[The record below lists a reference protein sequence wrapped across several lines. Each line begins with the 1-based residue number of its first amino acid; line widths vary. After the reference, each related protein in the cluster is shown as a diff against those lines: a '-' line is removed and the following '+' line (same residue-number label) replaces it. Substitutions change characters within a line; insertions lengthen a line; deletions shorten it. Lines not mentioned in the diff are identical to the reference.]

1 MNMHDYVKMEDNTL
15 VLAEHHENWGS
26 YVGVIKDVVKNKY
39 IYKANVYILDVF
51 DYPEQRSILQKGVTY
66 ERKPFAY
73 GSTHEFL
80 LENICEH
87 VLGVETCHYTEKNYI
102 ESCKFLIKKELQ
114 KYGCVDAYEK
124 EILLKHLDELY
135 PCCSLNLG

>member
-1 MNMHDYVKMEDNTL
+1 MNMHDYVKMEDTKMI
-15 VLAEHHENWGS
+15 LAEHHDNWGS
-26 YVGVIKDVVKNKY
+26 YVGIIMNVVKTKY
-39 IYKANVYILDVF
+39 VYKANVYILDVF
-51 DYPEQRSILQKGVTY
+51 KYPEQRSILQKGVPY

-80 LENICEH
+80 LENICDH
-87 VLGVETCHYTEKNYI
+87 ALGVGRDHYTEKNYI

-124 EILLKHLDELY
+124 EILLMHLDELCPSY
-135 PCCSLNLG
+135 SLNPG